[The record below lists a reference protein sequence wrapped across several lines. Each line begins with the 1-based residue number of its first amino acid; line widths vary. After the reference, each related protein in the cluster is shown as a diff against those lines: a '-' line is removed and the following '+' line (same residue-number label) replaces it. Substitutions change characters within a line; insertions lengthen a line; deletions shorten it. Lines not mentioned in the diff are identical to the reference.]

1 MLLPATAASSTVVTP
16 TPPDMAAV
24 AAFRHHPGHH
34 FRQLVRDHSQNDH
47 AHMTVASSLYP
58 RYCRS
63 AGIQS
68 RVLSGPRIA
77 AFLSR
82 HQFVSQ
88 LSFRIEDFF
97 IHGSDC
103 WGSWNASALS
113 IRREHVLLLQ
123 LELMRRILEGMTS
136 TPVRPVMRPGVD

>member
-1 MLLPATAASSTVVTP
+1 
-16 TPPDMAAV
+16 
-24 AAFRHHPGHH
+24 
-34 FRQLVRDHSQNDH
+34 
-47 AHMTVASSLYP
+47 MTVASSLYP

-88 LSFRIEDFF
+88 RSFRIEDLF
-97 IHGSDC
+97 IRGSDY